1 MISII
6 IPTLNESNTIEK
18 FLVGLQPLR
27 RLGHEVIV
35 VDGESDDDTA
45 EKAQPLA
52 DRVLTELRGRA
63 RQMNAGARCAGGDV
77 LWFLHADCQPP
88 DGADKII
95 IDALKNDEYGWGRF
109 DVCLSGSGIHYRA
122 IERLMNIRSR
132 FTGIATGDQG
142 IFVKQKI
149 FDSVGGFPNIPL
161 MEDIAISKRLCSIM
175 RPACLKN
182 KIITSSRRWQ
192 RRGIWQTILL
202 MWRLRLAYAFG
213 ANPDKLAKLYR

>member
-6 IPTLNESNTIEK
+6 VPTLNESTAIEK

-35 VDGESDDDTA
+35 VDGQSDDNTV

-95 IDALKNDEYGWGRF
+95 IDALKNDEHGWGRF
-109 DVCLSGSGIHYRA
+109 DVCLSGSGIHYRV
-122 IERLMNIRSR
+122 IECLMNIRSR

-149 FDSVGGFPNIPL
+149 FDRVGGFPNIPL
-161 MEDIAISKRLCSIM
+161 MEDIAISKILCSIM
-175 RPACLKN
+175 PPACLKN

-213 ANPDKLAKLYR
+213 ASPDKLAKLYR